1 MPHVSPL
8 GAAALG
14 LFAAGCG
21 AVDPAPEWGAWRS
34 AVAERTASPA
44 SEACAEPWSPPTAG
58 LTEADAVRT
67 ALERHPAIRAEL
79 ARIGIAK
86 ADLEQAG
93 LLPNP
98 TASGN
103 VLFGSGVP
111 TLFNFDVVTELSAL
125 ANRPLR
131 VEAAGAGVARSVH
144 EAVETTMGELAEVR
158 RTWRE
163 LVFAEAAVALL
174 TEAEELAGRS
184 REATEALRQGGSATQ
199 LDANLAESQHR
210 QAAAERISA
219 EGRAARLRAELAHRM
234 AVPGLAVGPLP
245 PLSGEL
251 SAFVPPE
258 PAEALQAALAG
269 RAALLAADAR
279 VREAEVRLRLA
290 RREVVPFPQ
299 VGVAGQDN
307 PPSSFGPQFGVEI
320 PIFDQGLPRIARAE
334 FALDEARR
342 LREAAEL
349 AVRRELAAV
358 LAELAALQRQEEE
371 IRTRLLPLAER
382 SLTLAREAQAAGGAS
397 ILTVLTAQQAYL
409 DARRRL
415 LAVRRDLA
423 VQAVELERVVG
434 RWSHPADPPGK
445 EPMP

>member
-1 MPHVSPL
+1 MPRVSPL

-21 AVDPAPEWGAWRS
+21 AVDPSPEWAAWRS
-34 AVAERTASPA
+34 AVAERIASPA
-44 SEACAEPWSPPTAG
+44 SAETAEPWSPPTTG

-111 TLFNFDVVTELSAL
+111 TLFNFDVVAELSAL
-125 ANRPLR
+125 VNRPLR
-131 VEAAGAGVARSVH
+131 VEAAGAGVERSVH
-144 EAVETTMGELAEVR
+144 DAVEAALGELAEVR

-163 LVFAEAAVALL
+163 LAFAEAAVALL
-174 TEAEELAGRS
+174 TEAEELAARS
-184 REATEALRQGGSATQ
+184 REATEALRQGGTATQ
-199 LDANLAESQHR
+199 LDVNLAESLHR
-210 QAAAERISA
+210 RAAAERIAA

-245 PLSGEL
+245 PPSAEL
-251 SAFVPPE
+251 SESDA
-258 PAEALQAALAG
+258 AEALRTALAG

-279 VREAEVRLRLA
+279 VREAEARLRLA
-290 RREVVPFPQ
+290 RREVPPFPQ
-299 VGVAGQDN
+299 VGASGQDN
-307 PPSSFGPQFGVEI
+307 PPASFGPRFGVEI

-334 FALDEARR
+334 FAVDEARR
-342 LREAAEL
+342 MREAAEL
-349 AVRRELAAV
+349 AVRRELAVV
-358 LAELAALQRQEEE
+358 LAEIASLRRQDEE
-371 IRTRLLPLAER
+371 IRVRLVPLAER
-382 SLTLAREAQAAGGAS
+382 SLAVAREAQAAGGAS
-397 ILTVLTAQQAYL
+397 VLTVLTAQQAYL
-409 DARRRL
+409 EARRRA

-423 VQAVELERVVG
+423 VQAVELDRVVG
-434 RWSHPADPPGK
+434 RWSLPAAAKPK
-445 EPMP
+445 EPLP